1 MKKKTFYIIACLLPV
16 FASCGKTTQEQPQK
30 AAAAPLSALKV
41 SGNVFTNA
49 EGDTVRLMGVSFSD
63 PDKLERE
70 GQWSLRYFEEARNW
84 GCNVVRLPIHTYTW
98 RYRGKDDY
106 LRLLDQGVE
115 WAAQTGMY
123 VILDWHAIGNLPG
136 DAWPG
141 FNYMTNWKE
150 TVATWKTLV
159 EHFKGNPTVACY
171 ELFNEPTDCGAPLSW
186 AAWRPLMEQLIDST
200 NTVDNGKIYLVAGMN
215 WAYEL
220 DSVLVDPVKRPNVAY
235 VTHPYP
241 QKREQPWEPK
251 WEADF
256 GHVADVYPVVA
267 TEFGFVIKGERGEHN
282 PVVGDE
288 TYGKTIM
295 DYFAR
300 KGISYTVW
308 CFDPSWSPALLD
320 DFDFT
325 PQPRQGVFFKN
336 ALQQEAKGK

>member
-1 MKKKTFYIIACLLPV
+1 
-16 FASCGKTTQEQPQK
+16 
-30 AAAAPLSALKV
+30 
-41 SGNVFTNA
+41 
-49 EGDTVRLMGVSFSD
+49 
-63 PDKLERE
+63 
-70 GQWSLRYFEEARNW
+70 
-84 GCNVVRLPIHTYTW
+84 
-98 RYRGKDDY
+98 
-106 LRLLDQGVE
+106 
-115 WAAQTGMY
+115 
-123 VILDWHAIGNLPG
+123 
-136 DAWPG
+136 
-141 FNYMTNWKE
+141 
-150 TVATWKTLV
+150 
-159 EHFKGNPTVACY
+159 
-171 ELFNEPTDCGAPLSW
+171 
-186 AAWRPLMEQLIDST
+186 
-200 NTVDNGKIYLVAGMN
+200 MN